1 MIQIRVLNHE
11 EAAKSQ
17 GGLRGL
23 IGLGLNKLGLMDLRA
38 RVEEQIAKQIR
49 DELQK
54 KGVRVELVVFD
65 EAVAPPGELPPRADG
80 VA

>member
-23 IGLGLNKLGLMDLRA
+23 IGLGLNRLGLMDLRTK
-38 RVEEQIAKQIR
+38 VEEQIARQIL

-54 KGVRVELVVFD
+54 KGVRAEVAVFD
-65 EAVAPPGELPPRADG
+65 EPAAPT
-80 VA
+80 